1 MNALKLGALVLG
13 IVLPSAALADVDVA
27 ARVAARSHYFG
38 VENVNQWNG
47 EIDRDK
53 VIISWFS
60 VSSYAVA
67 AKGRVFLLDSYIYRL
82 SDTPGYVP
90 TTLQELVDLDPEAI
104 FIGHGHGDHA
114 NNAAYIAV
122 QTGAR
127 IFGAAEHCDAM
138 RGDA

>member
-38 VENVNQWNG
+38 FENVDQWNG

-67 AKGRVFLLDSYIYRL
+67 AKGRVFLLDS
-82 SDTPGYVP
+82 
-90 TTLQELVDLDPEAI
+90 
-104 FIGHGHGDHA
+104 
-114 NNAAYIAV
+114 
-122 QTGAR
+122 
-127 IFGAAEHCDAM
+127 
-138 RGDA
+138 